1 MFKLIKFVFKTAMTL
16 IIILCLIFGY
26 AHLIEPF
33 RLEANELTLSAADV
47 TAGGRTVSGASQ
59 PFRIAVFGDTHFGFY
74 YGCEHFD
81 KVIEMINDEA
91 PDIIVFTG
99 DLIDDL
105 NTYEGDK
112 AEISDALTRLSAPY
126 GKFAVYGNH
135 DYSKSG
141 THIYAD
147 IMEAGGFTVLE
158 NEYFYIPELNVTVH
172 GIDDCL
178 IGYGQPNAV
187 MQAASEYTFNLIVC
201 HEPDIFDEITDYNVS
216 LMLSGH
222 THGGQVRLPFFT
234 QQFLPPH
241 GEKYVSGMFD
251 TDGSFLYVTK
261 GIGTTKLPL
270 RFGAVPE
277 AAFITIE

>member
-1 MFKLIKFVFKTAMTL
+1 MFKLIKFVFKTAITL
-16 IIILCLIFGY
+16 IIILAAVFGY
-26 AHLIEPF
+26 AHMIEPF
-33 RLEANELTLSAADV
+33 RLDAHKISISASDI
-47 TAGGRTVSGASQ
+47 TAGGKTVSGASRS
-59 PFRIAVFGDTHFGFY
+59 FTVAVFGDTHIGFY
-74 YGCEHFD
+74 YDLEHFE
-81 KVIEMINDEA
+81 KAIEMINAES

-105 NTYEGDK
+105 NTYSEDK
-112 AEISDALTRLSAPY
+112 EKVSDALRRLTAVY

-135 DYSKSG
+135 DYSKTG
-141 THIYAD
+141 NPVYAD

-158 NEYFYIPELNVTVH
+158 NEYFYIPELNVTMH

-178 IGYGQPNAV
+178 IGYGNPSV
-187 MQAASEYTFNLIVC
+187 LEAASEYTFNLAVC
-201 HEPDIFDEITDYNVS
+201 HEPDIFDQITDYNVS

-234 QQFLPPH
+234 RQFLPPH
-241 GEKYVSGMFD
+241 GEKYVSGIFD
-251 TDGSFLYVTK
+251 NDGSFLYVTK

-277 AAFITIE
+277 IAFITIK